1 MFSRIRFAVLS
12 ILLAVGSVT
21 LARVGSAETLNL
33 GGSGGAVPMMRQVG
47 ATFATRTATDLKI
60 FDSLGSGGG
69 ITAAGDGVLDVTIS
83 GRPLTQKEVAAGFSA
98 PLILRTPY
106 VLATSYQAPPSI
118 SRSEV
123 SRLFADAKASWPDGT
138 PVRII
143 LRPTTESDNAVLF
156 ALFPG
161 TEEAVTRARQR
172 SDVPIAP
179 TDQDNQ
185 EMATHTPGSLIGT
198 TFTQTLLEARGLGML
213 PVDGVMPSGENL
225 ASGSYP
231 YEKRLWL
238 VQPPRKTEIGQ
249 KFIVFLSSPEGQ
261 QALKKAG
268 ILPLPE

>member
-1 MFSRIRFAVLS
+1 MFSPIQLAVLS
-12 ILLAVGSVT
+12 ILLAAGSIT
-21 LARVGSAETLNL
+21 LAHVGSAETLSL
-33 GGSGGAVPMMRQVG
+33 GGTGGAVPMMRQVG
-47 ATFATRTATDLKI
+47 AVFATRTATDLKI

-83 GRPLTQKEVAAGFSA
+83 GRPLTQKEVAAGFTT

-106 VLATSYQAPPSI
+106 VLATSYKAPPS
-118 SRSEV
+118 V
-123 SRLFADAKASWPDGT
+123 SRTEAARLFTDVNASWPDGT

-143 LRPTTESDNAVLF
+143 LRPPTESDNAVLF

-161 TEEAVTRARQR
+161 TEEAVAHARQR
-172 SDVPIAP
+172 SDVPMAP

-185 EMATHTPGSLIGT
+185 DLATHTPGSLIGT

-213 PVDGVMPSGENL
+213 PIDGVMPSAENL
-225 ASGSYP
+225 VSGSYP

-249 KFIVFLSSPEGQ
+249 KFIVFLSSPDGQ
-261 QALKKAG
+261 QALKIAG
-268 ILPLPE
+268 IVPLPE